1 VTPTRRILVV
11 DDQADI
17 RGVTELV
24 LAGAGYQVRTA
35 GDGEEALLRLRSEA
49 FDLVLLDVNMPGMD
63 GWETLRLLRTDPALA
78 ATPVAMFTVKSEIRD
93 KVHGLQEGAVDYI
106 TKPFATDELLV
117 RVARLLDRPRGK
129 AAVRS

>member
-1 VTPTRRILVV
+1 MKGPKRILVV

-24 LAGAGYQVRTA
+24 LAGAGYDVRTA
-35 GDGEEALLRLRSEA
+35 EDGEEAIRRLRCEA

-63 GWETLRLLRTDPALA
+63 GWETLRLLRADEALA
-78 ATPVAMFTVKSEIRD
+78 PVPVAMFTVKSEIRD

-106 TKPFATDELLV
+106 TKPFATDELLA
-117 RVARLLDRPRGK
+117 RVARLVDRPGAR
-129 AAVRS
+129 AAVRP